1 MATAITGRQTWTESR
16 EGDWAVSGAVLGLT
30 AALVQILAR
39 RWRGEGGKRGKR
51 VDVGEYGETRID
63 FKKRMQEINKL
74 NINNVDN
81 MNSDG
86 NINNTMFAT
95 IEEEYHHNSTLGI
108 SLSFQHKQEN
118 MILTILIKTFAMLKV
133 TTIWKKNK
141 AKLCE
146 GEGNILI

>member
-39 RWRGEGGKRGKR
+39 RWRGEGGKR

-86 NINNTMFAT
+86 NINNAVFAT
-95 IEEEYHHNSTLGI
+95 IEEEYHHNQYT
-108 SLSFQHKQEN
+108 QHTVYHPEYPAQTGKYDLNNLNQDFRNVESHNNLEEKQS
-118 MILTILIKTFAMLKV
+118 
-133 TTIWKKNK
+133 
-141 AKLCE
+141 
-146 GEGNILI
+146 